1 MAKKVRMG
9 VVGVGGMGQGH
20 CDYLGPGK
28 LDVAE
33 LTAVCDIA
41 PDVAK
46 QVGEKWGVPSFVKH
60 TDLLDSGLVD
70 AILIATP
77 HYYHPPIAIDAFK
90 RGMHVL
96 SEKPIGVTIKP
107 VNQMIRAAERSKC
120 VFAVMFQLRHSP
132 EYQAAKKLLDEGQ
145 IGDIRRVNLIIAY
158 YRSQAY
164 YDSGGW
170 RATWK
175 GEGGGVLLNQA
186 PHMLDV
192 FTWLTGRPKT
202 VTGQTRIRMHDIE
215 VEDEAFA
222 FLEYPNGAHGYVYAS
237 VNDTPQVTRLEICG
251 DKGKLLIESTDWREE
266 GLLFWKVEP
275 PLSKFTVENKSMW
288 ASPKS
293 ERVQIPLEKRE
304 QGHIAVTRNF
314 CRAILFKERL
324 ITPGAE
330 GIYSLELADAMIL
343 SSYRKKPVKLPI
355 NANEYEELMA
365 ELVRKS
371 KTKKVVAEQR
381 ITDTQ
386 FTEKKAAKKKAAK
399 KK

>member
-1 MAKKVRMG
+1 MAKKVRIG

-33 LTAVCDIA
+33 LTAVCDIVPA
-41 PDVAK
+41 VAK
-46 QVGEKWGVPSFVKH
+46 QVGEKWGVPHFSKH

-77 HYYHPPIAIDAFK
+77 HYFHPPIAIDAFK
-90 RGMHVL
+90 RKIHVL

-107 VNQMIRAAERSKC
+107 VNQMIRAAEKSGCK
-120 VFAVMFQLRHSP
+120 FAVMFQLRHKP
-132 EYQAAKKLLDEGQ
+132 EYQAAKKLIESGR
-145 IGDIRRVNLIIAY
+145 IGELRRVNMIIAY

-164 YDSGGW
+164 YNSGGW

-186 PHMLDV
+186 PHMLDI

-222 FLEYPNGAHGYVYAS
+222 SLEYPNGAHGYIYAG
-237 VNDTPQVTRLEICG
+237 VNDTPQCTRLEICG
-251 DKGKLLIESTDWREE
+251 DKGKILIESRGWDKESLHVWE
-266 GLLFWKVEP
+266 VIP

-288 ASPKS
+288 ASPKA
-293 ERVQIPLEKRE
+293 ELIEVPMQERE

-314 CRAILFKERL
+314 CNAILRNEPL
-324 ITPGAE
+324 VTPGAE

-343 SSYRKKPVKLPI
+343 SSYRKKPAKLPL

-371 KTKKVVAEQR
+371 KTKKAVTEQR
-381 ITDTQ
+381 ITDTA
-386 FTEKKAAKKKAAK
+386 FVEKKPAKKKVAK